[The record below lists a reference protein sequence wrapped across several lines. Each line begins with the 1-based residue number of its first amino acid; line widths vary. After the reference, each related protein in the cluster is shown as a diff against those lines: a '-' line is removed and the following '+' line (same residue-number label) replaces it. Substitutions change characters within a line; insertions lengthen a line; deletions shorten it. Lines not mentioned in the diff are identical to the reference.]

1 MIIPIFSEINKSI
14 FVLPHEGTCTL
25 WLYTC
30 TCTVRKYLRILFSYE
45 STFVL
50 SYFRTSV
57 LSYFR
62 TFVLSYFRTFVLY
75 FVRKI
80 RRYELRISAIHITCK
95 LLSILLNEVIRSP
108 THVQCIRS
116 FRKYTHGAVVVRVQ
130 LYTCTSGSVFILFPH
145 IY

>member
-1 MIIPIFSEINKSI
+1 MILFPYIFSEINKSI

-30 TCTVRKYLRILFSYE
+30 TCTVRKYSIFVRKYFR
-45 STFVL
+45 TFVRK
-50 SYFRTSV
+50 YFRTS
-57 LSYFR
+57 
-62 TFVLSYFRTFVLY
+62 VLSYFRTFVLY